1 MKRTAGVLLLLCFFL
16 SLFTVPAFADGR
28 LLGGAFGELEPIYNG
43 LSSPFYL
50 DKKVVDCRALSLTLA
65 VADYTGDPFGSWY
78 LFAQDLDGNWDHIA
92 ELELSPDLAD
102 GRTRVY
108 DLWFV
113 KPLSFKALALCI
125 RDPGA
130 AFSLDWKRVEFRLG
144 DVRPRASGTNLP
156 RWAVARGLLPIDGS
170 WGEAIPIR
178 NGLYPA
184 YVLDRKLSYCKELT
198 MSLTI
203 SGYTGWPFGDW
214 YLYAQD
220 LKDNWDHIGEFRIEK
235 EQADGAFRL
244 YTFSFQPPETFKAL
258 AICIRDPGSEFTVD
272 WDIAFYAP

>member
-1 MKRTAGVLLLLCFFL
+1 M
-16 SLFTVPAFADGR
+16 
-28 LLGGAFGELEPIYNG
+28 
-43 LSSPFYL
+43 SSPFYL
-50 DKKVVDCRALSLTLA
+50 DKTVIDCRALSLTLA
-65 VADYTGDPFGSWY
+65 ISDYTGDPFGSWY
-78 LFAQDLDGNWDHIA
+78 LFAMDLDGNWDHIA
-92 ELELSPDLAD
+92 ELDLFDDLAD
-102 GRTRVY
+102 GHAEVY
-108 DLWFV
+108 ELTFE

-130 AFSLDWKRVEFRLG
+130 AFSLDWERMEFRLG
-144 DVRPRASGTNLP
+144 GAQKRTTEANLP
-156 RWAVARGLLPIDGS
+156 RWATARGLLPIDGD

-178 NGLYPA
+178 NGVYEP

-198 MSLTI
+198 MSLTVN
-203 SGYTGWPFGDW
+203 GYTGWPFGDW

-272 WDIAFYAP
+272 ADIELYAP